1 MNKVMA
7 EEILLTRAEL
17 LQLASLA
24 GVKSVIGLEI
34 TPEEFE
40 QSSLI
45 KKEIDQRLS
54 TLGLLGNKK
63 TISTLA
69 QTLMHPER
77 ALLVVRDRVGIGRQI
92 LIFLCRQKQCLLHSF
107 PKEGQHRVIETNPAE
122 IEKILQE
129 WLPAGKKT
137 GTESRAILIQDA
149 HLKEMIAA
157 VLKGDKPALPLDID
171 PISGSQL
178 THSLQKRTWSAS
190 LLLLQ
195 LKNLEVVNADSFTA
209 WSDGKDVWTAELF
222 SPSGVMRI
230 FSDSI
235 NYQGLLKQLIRTLVQ
250 FDQIVRAYHL
260 SGAELAFA
268 LTTLN
273 RGDLAGR
280 LIHQVYPKSTDKNDN
295 WKAAG
300 DSLRARGLS
309 SASPVGFPILSNDF
323 EQALIPVILHTHIG
337 RIRTVSP
344 QGVSEGTL
352 YIQKDR
358 SFSTHFSSG
367 DKHVLESG
375 NWDHLPTYLLKLFR
389 DFGNQKITRSK
400 SAALSLKT
408 LTGLLETSDQK
419 IIEQILRQTGLPGKF
434 STEMSMDMANPVYRA
449 SIIII
454 ETPRNNKDQQQDD
467 GYPMLL
473 LLKGK
478 QRDWMFS
485 FSSQHADSI
494 GQAVQ
499 SDHKQFLT
507 ALMTHLT

>member
-1 MNKVMA
+1 M
-7 EEILLTRAEL
+7 
-17 LQLASLA
+17 
-24 GVKSVIGLEI
+24 
-34 TPEEFE
+34 
-40 QSSLI
+40 
-45 KKEIDQRLS
+45 
-54 TLGLLGNKK
+54 
-63 TISTLA
+63 
-69 QTLMHPER
+69 
-77 ALLVVRDRVGIGRQI
+77 
-92 LIFLCRQKQCLLHSF
+92 
-107 PKEGQHRVIETNPAE
+107 IETNPVE
-122 IEKILQE
+122 IEEILQE
-129 WLPAGKKT
+129 WLPAGKNSA
-137 GTESRAILIQDA
+137 TESRAILIQDTK
-149 HLKEMIAA
+149 LKEMIAA
-157 VLKGDKPALPLDID
+157 VLKGNKPTLPSDID
-171 PISGSQL
+171 PFSGSQL
-178 THSLQKRTWSAS
+178 AHSLQERKWSAS

-195 LKNLEVVNADSFTA
+195 LKNREAVNADSFTA

-230 FSDSI
+230 FSDSV
-235 NYQGLLKQLIRTLVQ
+235 NYQGLRKQLVRSLAQ

-260 SGAELAFA
+260 SGVELAFA

-280 LIHQVYPKSTDKNDN
+280 LIHQVYQKSTDRNKN

-300 DSLRARGLS
+300 DNLRARGLS

-375 NWDHLPTYLLKLFR
+375 NWDHLSTYLLKLFR
-389 DFGNQKITRSK
+389 DFGSHKITQSK

-419 IIEQILRQTGLPGKF
+419 IIEQTLRQSGLPGKF
-434 STEMSMDMANPVYRA
+434 STELSMDMANPVYRA

-467 GYPMLL
+467 DRYPMLL

-499 SDHKQFLT
+499 SDHQQFLT